1 MEKIKIWINNL
12 INLVKTNDKV
22 KHLLCNFIIVIV
34 FGLIFNPIIGL
45 GLALIASLLKEI
57 YDEYRDNGT
66 GWDWNDIVADII
78 GIILGLIFVL

>member
-1 MEKIKIWINNL
+1 MEKIKIWISNL

-34 FGLIFNPIIGL
+34 FGLIFNPVIGL
-45 GLALIASLLKEI
+45 GLALIASLLKET
-57 YDEYRDNGT
+57 YDEYRENGT
-66 GWDWNDIVADII
+66 GWNWNDIVADII

>member
-34 FGLIFNPIIGL
+34 FGLIFNPVIGL

-66 GWDWNDIVADII
+66 SWDWNDIVADII